1 MSVGKADFLP
11 LDGEG
16 GGRSL
21 PDEYAG
27 SADIFSLDSPG

>member
-1 MSVGKADFLP
+1 MPVGKADFLP
-11 LDGEG
+11 LDWEG

-27 SADIFSLDSPG
+27 SVDIFSLNSPG